1 MFAKFL
7 VSGTVTGLLL
17 SATVGLAPAAA
28 QDPALVS
35 DSGFIRMAGSLG
47 LLQQK
52 LGKLAQERGSSEVVK
67 GFGKE
72 MEADYSKVNEEL
84 AAAAK
89 QAAFPSPALV
99 REHKQ
104 QFDRFYRMSGSS
116 FDKDYMAQTVK
127 YQDEEVRLYEQ
138 QAKGGRVAS
147 LKQLAES
154 KLPAV
159 QQRLAQSKEAAGA
172 VGADVTASTAEAKPG
187 S

>member
-7 VSGTVTGLLL
+7 ISGAVTGLLL

-35 DSGFIRMAGSLG
+35 DSSFIRMAGSLG

-52 LGKLAQERGSSEVVK
+52 LGKLAQDRAASEAVK
-67 GFGKE
+67 DFGKE

-89 QAAFPSPALV
+89 QAAFPSPILL

-104 QFDRFYRMSGSS
+104 QFDRFYRKSGSS

-154 KLPAV
+154 KLPTV
-159 QQRLAQSKEAAGA
+159 QQRLAQSRQAAGA
-172 VGADVTASTAEAKPG
+172 VGADVTASTAEAKQG
-187 S
+187 T